1 MLKEFK
7 EFALRGNVIDLA
19 VAVILG
25 VAFGTAVGSFVNDV
39 LMAAIGGLLGQPNF
53 GALSFTVGDA
63 EVYYGAFLNA
73 VVNFVLVAF
82 VLFLIVK
89 AVNRARRGGRPA
101 EEAPAVRECPW
112 CLSSIPARARRCSA
126 CTAEVEPEAA

>member
-7 EFALRGNVIDLA
+7 EFALRGNLVELA

-25 VAFGTAVGSFVNDV
+25 IAFGAVVGSFVNDV
-39 LMAAIGGLLGQPNF
+39 LMPIVGGLF
-53 GALSFTVGDA
+53 GLPDFAALSFTVGDA
-63 EVYYGAFLNA
+63 EVYYGTFLNT
-73 VVNFVLVAF
+73 VVYFVLVAF
-82 VLFLIVK
+82 ALFLIVR

-112 CLSSIPARARRCSA
+112 CLSTIPARARRCSA
-126 CTAEVEPEAA
+126 CTAEVQPEVA